1 MNVLSSLRKRT
12 KTGVSVWCFCHD
24 AEMGINYAVGGE
36 DLKVI
41 RVENRRALKELYNTF
56 LGYGYTRKLPKPK
69 PAKKQKM
76 LVADPWASQLP
87 LQEQL
92 ALGALA

>member
-41 RVENRRALKELYNTF
+41 RVENRKALVQLYNNF

-69 PAKKQKM
+69 PQ
-76 LVADPWASQLP
+76 LIADPWASQLP

-92 ALGALA
+92 ALAEL